1 MLGKY
6 SQEELKK
13 KSMLELASI
22 ILKDAKKALNFN
34 EIYDQIAEIKEYTQ
48 EEKDERV
55 AQFYTE
61 LNVDG
66 RFMTI
71 GSNIWGLKEWY
82 PVEQADE
89 QVTSVPK
96 KRKKK
101 KGDDD
106 LDDDEDDL
114 DFDEDLDLV
123 ELGEEEEELEELDDY
138 DEDVFDEDLEDDEE
152 EVLEVDLDVE
162 DEDDEEKI

>member
-66 RFMTI
+66 SFMTI

-106 LDDDEDDL
+106 LDDDDL
-114 DFDEDLDLV
+114 EFDEDLDLV
-123 ELGEEEEELEELDDY
+123 ELGEEEEELEELDVY

>member
-1 MLGKY
+1 
-6 SQEELKK
+6 
-13 KSMLELASI
+13 MLELASI

-66 RFMTI
+66 SFMTI

-106 LDDDEDDL
+106 LDDDDL
-114 DFDEDLDLV
+114 EFDEDLDLV
-123 ELGEEEEELEELDDY
+123 ELGEEEEELEELDVY

>member
-66 RFMTI
+66 SFMTI

-106 LDDDEDDL
+106 LDDDDL
-114 DFDEDLDLV
+114 EFDEDLDLV

>member
-66 RFMTI
+66 SFMTI
-71 GSNIWGLKEWY
+71 GSNMWGLKEWY
-82 PVEQADE
+82 RVEQADE

-106 LDDDEDDL
+106 LDDDDL
-114 DFDEDLDLV
+114 EFDEDLDLV
-123 ELGEEEEELEELDDY
+123 ELGEEEEELEELDVY

>member
-6 SQEELKK
+6 SQKELKK